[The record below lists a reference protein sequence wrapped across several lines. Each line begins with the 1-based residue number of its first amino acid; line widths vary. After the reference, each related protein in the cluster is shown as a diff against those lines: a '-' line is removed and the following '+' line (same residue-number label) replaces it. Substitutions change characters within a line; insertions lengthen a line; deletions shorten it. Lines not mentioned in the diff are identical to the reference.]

1 MELEECLFR
10 VIDVIYLRN
19 MVHNGK
25 VQKAMKKNWIRDK
38 ERSFSYFLSVTGSSM
53 ISAHDICSK
62 YTILLGMKYHPLYA
76 PNIKKKKKD
85 LTLKKKEAFLFVCLK
100 ALKVCASF
108 FRELCDFAP

>member
-1 MELEECLFR
+1 MELEECPFR

-19 MVHNGK
+19 MVHSGK

-38 ERSFSYFLSVTGSSM
+38 EKSFSHFLSVTGSSM
-53 ISAHDICSK
+53 ISAHGICSK

-76 PNIKKKKKD
+76 TNIKKKRLNIKNKRS
-85 LTLKKKEAFLFVCLK
+85 FFFICLK
-100 ALKVCASF
+100 ALKVCAAF